1 MTSQQIVK
9 KIKWPEFEGLGLTE
23 EQKLDYD
30 RFRFWRIVIASSIWY
45 SFYYLGRLNWG
56 ICMPWIIKDLH
67 ISKMEAGMVATG
79 LLWSYAA
86 STFLSGRFGEM
97 FGNRLMQQFGGIGTT
112 ILNII
117 TALQSTFTGVFAV
130 FTANGFVQGL
140 VYAPTNMLITQWYPK
155 ARRGFA
161 TGIYATSMG
170 ISSLVAWGITG
181 YTVANYGWRAAF
193 IWPLL
198 IFTIPSTIA
207 LYFSVKNRPSDAGF
221 PAYKELMAESIS
233 AKAEA
238 LKDEEIKGLR
248 AWGLL
253 FKNWKFMFLCIAS
266 FSVYIGR
273 FGLLTWIPLYYAET
287 AGIKLKA
294 VPIMTFALP
303 FGMMFGPA
311 IAGWISDTF
320 FKAKRFQMICTFFI
334 GCITVLLLMA
344 FIPIKTMGI
353 PGAIAL
359 QVLAGFFVLG
369 INGVLFTAAC
379 DFGGRKMGGTAVG
392 TINLFNYFG
401 AGVQGVLIG
410 GILTYTG
417 SWTIVFAVIA
427 GLMIIG
433 TILTFLT
440 KE

>member
-1 MTSQQIVK
+1 MSIKETVK
-9 KIKWPEFEGLGLTE
+9 ALRWPEFEGLGLTE
-23 EQKLDYD
+23 EQKLAYN

-45 SFYYLGRLNWG
+45 SFYYLGRLNFG
-56 ICMPWIIKDLH
+56 ICMPWIIKDLG
-67 ISKMEAGMVATG
+67 ITKMQAGMVVTG
-79 LLWSYAA
+79 LLWSYAL

-117 TALQSTFTGVFAV
+117 TALQSTFTGVFTT
-130 FTANGFVQGL
+130 FTANGFVQGM
-140 VYAPTNMLITQWYPK
+140 VHAPTNMLITQWYPK

-161 TGIYATSMG
+161 TGIYGTSMG
-170 ISSLVAWGITG
+170 ISSLVAWAITG

-198 IFTIPSTIA
+198 IFTLPSTIA
-207 LYFSVKNRPSDAGF
+207 LYFLVRNRPSDAGF
-221 PAYKELMAESIS
+221 PEYKELMAESIS
-233 AKAEA
+233 GKAEA

-287 AGIKLKA
+287 AGIKLKN

-311 IAGWISDTF
+311 LAGWISDTF

-334 GCITVLLLMA
+334 GCIAVLLLMA
-344 FIPIKTMGI
+344 FIPIKEMGI
-353 PGAIAL
+353 PWAIGL

-369 INGVLFTAAC
+369 INGVLFTASC
-379 DFGGRKMGGTAVG
+379 DFGGRKLAGTAVG
-392 TINLFNYFG
+392 TLNLFNYFG

-410 GILTYTG
+410 GILTLTG
-417 SWTIVFAVIA
+417 SWVVVFATIA
-427 GLMIIG
+427 GFMTIG